1 MAMAMAMRRGSER
14 AGTVMRAGEWRSA
27 GAGVRS
33 MATTARA
40 EDDSSSSSSSS
51 SGRILAAFSALLGA
65 GAFYSSCQRTVFSY
79 SYEDFNVIFI
89 ECMVLERI

>member
-14 AGTVMRAGEWRSA
+14 AGTVMRAGEWRA
-27 GAGVRS
+27 GAGARS

-51 SGRILAAFSALLGA
+51 SSSGRVFAAFSALLGA

-79 SYEDFNVIFI
+79 SYDDL
-89 ECMVLERI
+89 M